1 MTMNAAVLAAR
12 SEHLP
17 QRPVHGCDED
27 EALELV
33 ERSGLC
39 LGGREWL
46 ESDERFRQIIPYVVL
61 RDAGKLLGY
70 MRSSEGNEA
79 RLHGRC
85 SLGFGGH
92 IDLDDVVS
100 EGSVVDLRRT
110 IATSANRELLEEV
123 GLQPE
128 QVRNREFLGL
138 ICSSSSEVERVHLGW
153 VEVWD
158 TDLTSIAPTD
168 PTVVHLA
175 PITVGEAL
183 DQADQYEAW
192 SRHTLDL
199 LTTHVDQQA

>member
-1 MTMNAAVLAAR
+1 MTMQAAILAAR
-12 SEHLP
+12 TQHLP
-17 QRPVHGCDED
+17 QGPLYDCDEG
-27 EALELV
+27 EALEV
-33 ERSGLC
+33 IERSGLC
-39 LGGREWL
+39 LGVRDWL
-46 ESDERFRQIIPYVVL
+46 ESDERFRQIIPYVIL
-61 RDAGKLLGY
+61 RDAGKLLHY

-100 EGSVVDLRRT
+100 QGSVVDLRRT

-138 ICSSSSEVERVHLGW
+138 ICSSSTEVERVHLGW

-158 TDLTSIAPTD
+158 TDLTSLSPTD

-175 PITVGEAL
+175 PTTAGEAL

-199 LTTHVDQQA
+199 LTTRVDQQA